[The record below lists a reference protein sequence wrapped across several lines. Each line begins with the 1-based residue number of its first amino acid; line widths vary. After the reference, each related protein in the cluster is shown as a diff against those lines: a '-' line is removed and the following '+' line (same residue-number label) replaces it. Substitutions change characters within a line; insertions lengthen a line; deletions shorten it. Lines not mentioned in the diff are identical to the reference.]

1 MASWMQLWSFW
12 FILRRFIHPGLRDV
26 YDRMTLKL
34 KFMFL
39 GVHAMDKMNLWHRL
53 PTLLGLLYLEA
64 RRTLHQKYNLINVGK
79 VETTSFKPDEYPYR
93 TSDGRFN
100 DPTNSEAGRQ
110 MSFIGSNNPPVE
122 HKDQMEDP
130 DPYVVVQKLLERRE
144 FKDTGKQLNVIAA
157 AWIQFMIHGWIND
170 HMEDT
175 TKLFPH
181 KKQEGS
187 RQATERDGS
196 VIYGNN
202 RDDEMRLRTGSG
214 GKLNI
219 QDNNLLSCDE
229 DGKLASGD
237 VRNSW
242 IGVSLLQALFVK
254 EHNAVCDALKEAYPQ
269 LESDDK
275 KLYQHAKL
283 VTSAVMAK
291 IHTIDWTVELL
302 KTRTMRTA
310 MLANWYGLL
319 GKKFKSKFGHVGGS
333 TLGPVFGGLVGMK
346 QAQNHGVPFSL
357 TEDFACVYRMHSL
370 LPDELKVVDI
380 NKPPS
385 SAKET
390 PEPSDIKMEELV
402 GIKGERF
409 SREKVMGF
417 ETQLVSMGYQASG
430 ALLLWNYPSFLR
442 DLIVQDEHGRD
453 RGGHVDLPVLEVY
466 RDRERSVPRYN
477 QFRRSLMM
485 IPISNW
491 KDLTNDEKTIDT
503 LKEVYGEDVEKLDLL
518 VGLMAEKK
526 IKGFAIS
533 ETAFFVF
540 VLMAS
545 RRLEADRFF
554 TSDFNEKIYTKRGF
568 EWVNNTETLRDV
580 IQRHFPD
587 VAEK

>member
-1 MASWMQLWSFW
+1 MASWMKMWSFW

-26 YDRMTLKL
+26 YDRMTLKH

-53 PTLLGLLYLEA
+53 PTFLGLLYLEA

-93 TSDGRFN
+93 TSDGGFN
-100 DPTNSEAGRQ
+100 DPTNSDAGRQ
-110 MSFIGSNNPPVE
+110 MSFIGRNNPPVE
-122 HKDQMEDP
+122 HKDQMKDP
-130 DPYVVVQKLLERRE
+130 DPYVVVQKLLERKK
-144 FKDTGKQLNVIAA
+144 FKDTGKQFNVIAA
-157 AWIQFMIHGWIND
+157 AWIQFMIHGWID

-175 TKLFPH
+175 TKPMAKLTNDDSVNAGKCPLKSFKFYLTKTVP
-181 KKQEGS
+181 
-187 RQATERDGS
+187 TEEAGGVQTGHRNVRTAWWDGS

-202 RDDEMRLRTGSG
+202 RDDEMRLRTESG

-219 QDNNLLSCDE
+219 QDNNLLSCDN

-254 EHNAVCDALKEAYPQ
+254 EHNAVCDALKEAYP
-269 LESDDK
+269 EFDDE

-310 MLANWYGLL
+310 MRANWYGLL

-333 TLGPVFGGLVGMK
+333 TLGPILGGLVGMK
-346 QAQNHGVPFSL
+346 QAQNHGVPYSL

-370 LPDELKVVDI
+370 LPDELKVLDI
-380 NKPPS
+380 NKPPPG
-385 SAKET
+385 AKET
-390 PEPSDIKMEELV
+390 PAPSDYIKMEELV

-417 ETQLVSMGYQASG
+417 ETQMVSMGYQACG
-430 ALLLWNYPSFLR
+430 ALVLWNYPSFLR

-453 RGGHVDLPVLEVY
+453 RGSHVDLPVLEVY

-485 IPISNW
+485 IPISKW
-491 KDLTNDEKTIDT
+491 EDLTNDDEAIDT
-503 LKEVYGEDVEKLDLL
+503 LKEVYGDDVEKLDLL

-545 RRLEADRFF
+545 R
-554 TSDFNEKIYTKRGF
+554 
-568 EWVNNTETLRDV
+568 
-580 IQRHFPD
+580 
-587 VAEK
+587 